1 MAELTLIDLRR
12 AEAMRKRLMNE
23 LDKRCRGVAPRPG
36 VTLLERYYDGD
47 HPLPDPPRAM
57 DQEAFAEAKQ
67 LFRALAKMG
76 KTNWVRMIARAP
88 AERLIVQGF
97 RFGKATTPDDDARR
111 LWQGNHL
118 DADSQLLHD
127 TVFSTG
133 QGYGLVWPKVW
144 PPEPGVLPDMTF
156 EHPSEMIVAY
166 AAGSRRRR
174 IAALKRWTAED
185 GRIYATLYT
194 PFWVFKWQ
202 TRSANPG
209 YGLAMGDTNWDQR
222 IGAADLDVPGGPWPL
237 PNPLGEVSVV
247 EFAINTGLRARPFG
261 GGVAEFEPVLPIQ
274 DRINKTV
281 FDRLVTGQSQAFRQ
295 RAVMGWEPPKDPET
309 NLPDARASFR
319 ASQSALWTF
328 ADKDVKA
335 FEFSQADFTHFIKG
349 HESDVNAM
357 AAITQTPPHYLLG
370 AMVNISGDA
379 MAAAESGHVSKVE
392 AHAVVL
398 GEPHEEFMRL
408 GLKAYGSSSAED
420 EQLQVMWADIERRSW
435 SMKIDGLVKLRS
447 LNVPEEETWA
457 MVPGVTA
464 IDVTRWKEL
473 EAANPTDDGTSLLDR
488 ANIAATLFRAG
499 FEPAACLEAAGLPTT
514 LQHTGLLPITLKAS
528 VEGTVDEPE
537 IDEATGEPA
546 VP

>member
-1 MAELTLIDLRR
+1 MAELTLLDIRR
-12 AEAMRKRLMNE
+12 AEAMRKRLMEE
-23 LDKRCRGVAPRPG
+23 LDKRCRGVSPSPGVSPRPG
-36 VTLLERYYDGD
+36 VTLLEKYFDGD

-57 DQEAFAEAKQ
+57 DQEAFAEAKL
-67 LFRALAKMG
+67 LFRALSKMG
-76 KTNWVRMIARAP
+76 KTNWVRMIARAV
-88 AERLIVQGF
+88 AERLIVLGF
-97 RFGKATTPDDDARR
+97 RFGDATTPDDDARR

-118 DADSQLLHD
+118 DADSQLAHE
-127 TVFSTG
+127 TTFSTG
-133 QGYGLVWPKVW
+133 QAFGLVWPKVW
-144 PPEPGVLPDMTF
+144 PPERGVIPEMTF

-194 PFWVFKWQ
+194 PDWVFKWQ
-202 TRSANPG
+202 TRSANAG
-209 YGLAMGDTNWDQR
+209 YRVIGDNIWDQR
-222 IGAADLDVPGGPWPL
+222 IAQADLNVLGGPWPL
-237 PNPLGEVSVV
+237 PNPLEEVPVV
-247 EFAINTGLRARPFG
+247 EFAVNAGLRARPFG

-295 RAVMGWEPPKDPET
+295 RAVMGWEPPVDPET
-309 NLPDARASFR
+309 KLPDPRAVFR
-319 ASQSALWTF
+319 ASQSSLWTF
-328 ADKDVKA
+328 PDSETKA

-392 AHAVVL
+392 SHAVVL

-408 GLKAYGSSSAED
+408 GLKAYGSKSADD
-420 EQLQVMWADIERRSW
+420 EESQVMWADVERRSW
-435 SMKIDGLVKLRS
+435 SMKIDGLTKLAT
-447 LNVPEEETWA
+447 LGVPQEELWA

-464 IDVTRWKEL
+464 IDVKRWKDMV
-473 EAANPTDDGTSLLDR
+473 AAAP
-488 ANIAATLFRAG
+488 
-499 FEPAACLEAAGLPTT
+499 PA
-514 LQHTGLLPITLKAS
+514 
-528 VEGTVDEPE
+528 PE
-537 IDEATGEPA
+537 NEDPPDPA
-546 VP
+546 IP